1 MQKNTKIMKK
11 EAPKILNIETTG
23 ENCSV
28 ALSEGNTIRNLK
40 EHKEGKSHA
49 SKLAVFIDQ
58 LLREEQL
65 TVRGLDAISISK
77 GPGSYTGLRIGVST
91 AKGLCYGAD
100 LPLISVHTLQ
110 ALGQFL
116 IENAGE
122 YNLQIPSDAYLVPMI
137 DARRMEVYSAV
148 LNANNQFV
156 QNVRAEVI
164 DAESY
169 KDMLEEKPVIFFG
182 NGAHKCKDLITHEN
196 ALFVENIDFS
206 AVNMV
211 TLSNH
216 QYENKTFEDVA
227 YFEPFYLKD
236 FRATKPRKGIL

>member
-1 MQKNTKIMKK
+1 MNK
-11 EAPKILNIETTG
+11 EPKILNIETTG
-23 ENCSV
+23 ANCSV
-28 ALSEGNTIRNLK
+28 ALSEGFKIKNLK

-58 LLREEQL
+58 VLKNEKLSVQD
-65 TVRGLDAISISK
+65 LDAVSISK

-91 AKGLCYGAD
+91 AKGLCYGAE

-110 ALGQFL
+110 ALSQFL
-116 IENAGE
+116 IEHSDE
-122 YNLQIPSDAYLVPMI
+122 YNVQITDNVYLVPMI

-148 LNANNQFV
+148 LNANNQFER
-156 QNVRAEVI
+156 NVKAEVI

-169 KDMLEEKPVIFFG
+169 KEMLEERPVIFFG
-182 NGAHKCKDLITHEN
+182 NGAHKCKELITHKN
-196 ALFVENIDFS
+196 ALFVDDIDFS

-211 TLSNH
+211 TLSN
-216 QYENKTFEDVA
+216 QQFANKVFEDVA

-236 FRATKPRKGIL
+236 FRATTPKKGLF